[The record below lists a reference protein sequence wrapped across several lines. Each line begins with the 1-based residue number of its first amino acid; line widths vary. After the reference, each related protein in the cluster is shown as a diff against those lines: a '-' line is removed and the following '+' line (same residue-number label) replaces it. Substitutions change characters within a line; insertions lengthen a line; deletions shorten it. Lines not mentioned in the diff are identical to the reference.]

1 MRASLIAYWAA
12 KEGSSA
18 AEYEDAWRAL
28 PGPADEVPG
37 NWVAIAVAD
46 GATESLLARRWAT
59 MTADEFALARSAVSD
74 ASSFADTALALSA
87 RWPAVVESYTLE
99 REEADRP
106 LRWYERPGLEKGAF
120 ATLLTF
126 QMNVGDAPADD
137 PEPPAQPGIPR
148 VIGDAPADAPEP
160 PAQPGIPR
168 VIGDWRSAAIGD
180 TCLFHIRGGR
190 LRCAFPLDQSGSFNT
205 SPALLGSCDAD
216 RGVIAD
222 HVRFAA
228 GTVAEGDDFFVCT
241 DAMAAWFIACV
252 EEGGRPWETLR
263 DLTETGFAEWVSE
276 ARWTG
281 GLHNDDVTLV
291 HVDIW

>member
-1 MRASLIAYWAA
+1 
-12 KEGSSA
+12 
-18 AEYEDAWRAL
+18 
-28 PGPADEVPG
+28 
-37 NWVAIAVAD
+37 
-46 GATESLLARRWAT
+46 
-59 MTADEFALARSAVSD
+59 
-74 ASSFADTALALSA
+74 
-87 RWPAVVESYTLE
+87 
-99 REEADRP
+99 
-106 LRWYERPGLEKGAF
+106 
-120 ATLLTF
+120 
-126 QMNVGDAPADD
+126 MNVGDAPADD